1 MTPDLIEK
9 FVSTKIK
16 KGSTVNIHFKDRQ
29 TVTGLFIHTPDYEE
43 LKSKN
48 FWRIVNR
55 QNFEQWNQS
64 KDINLAR
71 LFNGATFTRLSE
83 DNS

>member
-1 MTPDLIEK
+1 MTPDKIEEY
-9 FVSTKIK
+9 IK
-16 KGSTVNIHFKDRQ
+16 KKQRKNAAVNIHFKDRH
-29 TVTGLFIHTPDYEE
+29 TVSGLFIHTPDYEE

-55 QNFEQWNQS
+55 QNFEQWKES
-64 KDINLAR
+64 KDVSLAR